1 MSTVAQLPRRVGVP
15 PSITQIKHANSSK
28 ARLVLAKPSNKK
40 KDLDENCMRGTSF
53 VPLWGQIYREEQSR
67 FFHGSCT
74 GKNLKKKI
82 KIPKL
87 FRNFF

>member
-1 MSTVAQLPRRVGVP
+1 MSTLEQLPRRVGVP

-53 VPLWGQIYREEQSR
+53 VPFGAKFIVRSNHD
-67 FFHGSCT
+67 FFMEVAQ
-74 GKNLKKKI
+74 LKI
-82 KIPKL
+82 
-87 FRNFF
+87 